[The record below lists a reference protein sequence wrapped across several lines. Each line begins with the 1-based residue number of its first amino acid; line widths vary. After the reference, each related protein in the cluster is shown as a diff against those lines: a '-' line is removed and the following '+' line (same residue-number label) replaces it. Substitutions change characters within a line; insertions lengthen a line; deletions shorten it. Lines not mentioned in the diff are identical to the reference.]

1 MVRLETRLVVDGVRF
16 LAVGAAQ
23 ARMVHA
29 PGVYV
34 LARREADGRRTLLYV
49 DWAQEQGRAARRS
62 PEWRDAERLGMNEL
76 LFTIGQ
82 RDPEALKALKARL
95 IAIARPPLN
104 GRGECGQRA
113 A

>member
-34 LARREADGRRTLLYV
+34 LARREAGAPCSMSTGRRSR
-49 DWAQEQGRAARRS
+49 AGPRAAR
-62 PEWRDAERLGMNEL
+62 P
-76 LFTIGQ
+76 
-82 RDPEALKALKARL
+82 
-95 IAIARPPLN
+95 N
-104 GRGECGQRA
+104 GA
-113 A
+113 TPSAWA